1 MTVARRDW
9 RGSYA
14 HPDAVQVEAFE
25 AFGWKVHR
33 HRMPAGSAMVLTASA
48 EVERERAPNLTLYT
62 RGLISV
68 RGGDGTAFEDR
79 VPGMYSAERPN
90 HPAGVV
96 TLTAVQDSEF
106 WCFNWH
112 ANRAALPALVPI
124 RLQQGQSLQVSSGQ
138 RLWLFRGQAAMAG
151 YTLPIPSSLLA
162 GEDGELVALEATYGV
177 IVEADRAA

>member
-33 HRMPAGSAMVLTASA
+33 HRMPAGSAMVLTALA

-62 RGLISV
+62 QGLIAV

-79 VPGMYSAERPN
+79 VPEMFSAERPN

-124 RLQQGQSLQVSSGQ
+124 RLQPGQSLQVSSGQ

-151 YTLPIPSSLLA
+151 DTLPIPSSLLA
-162 GEDGELVALEATYGV
+162 AEDGEIAALEATYGV

>member
-1 MTVARRDW
+1 MTVPRRDW
-9 RGSYA
+9 RGAYA
-14 HPDAVQVEAFE
+14 HPAAVQVEAFE

-33 HRMPAGSAMVLTASA
+33 HCMPAGSAMVLTASA

-68 RGGDGTAFEDR
+68 TGGDGTAFEDR
-79 VPGMYSAERPN
+79 VPGMFSAERPN

-96 TLTAVQDSEF
+96 TLNAVEESEF

-112 ANRAALPALVPI
+112 ANRAALPTLVPI
-124 RLQQGQSLQVSSGQ
+124 RLPPGQSLQVSSGQ

-151 YTLPIPSSLLA
+151 DTLPIPSSLLA
-162 GEDGELVALEATYGV
+162 AEDGELVALEVTYGV
-177 IVEADRAA
+177 IVGADRAA